1 MLQALPGFE
10 EVSPSVGVLDEQ
22 ALSALERRDPDAAL
36 TLVAEMSGA
45 TDERL
50 RRLARALA
58 GRVMVRAA
66 SPRGAPGPG
75 IGRIR
80 PTRWQPGVDI
90 DVDESME
97 ALLPAALSGRAPDAE
112 QLRGPGWT
120 RPVTA
125 VCLVVDRSGSMGG
138 ERLATAAVAAAAV
151 ALRSVEDYSV
161 IAFGSVVTTVKAQRQ
176 PREVERVVRDLLAL
190 RGHGRTDLAA
200 ALRAASAQ
208 LEQSRATRRIVLL
221 LSDGRSTAGD
231 DPVPAARAVD
241 ELLVLAPVG
250 GDEPAAEARSLARAS
265 GGRFAEV
272 AGPSGIPAAIAS
284 LWP

>member
-1 MLQALPGFE
+1 MGM
-10 EVSPSVGVLDEQ
+10 LDEQ
-22 ALSALERRDPDAAL
+22 ALSALERHDPDAAL

-58 GRVMVRAA
+58 GRIMVRAA
-66 SPRGAPGPG
+66 SPRGASRPGV
-75 IGRIR
+75 GRIQ

-97 ALLPAALSGRAPDAE
+97 ALLPAALAGRVPDAE

-120 RPVTA
+120 RPATA

-151 ALRSVEDYSV
+151 ALRSPDDYSV
-161 IAFGSVVTTVKAQRQ
+161 IAFGSAVSTVKAQGQ
-176 PREVERVVRDLLAL
+176 SREVERVVGDLLSL

-200 ALRAASAQ
+200 ALRAAAAQ

-250 GDEPAAEARSLARAS
+250 GDESGDQAQSLARVA

-272 AGPSGIPAAIAS
+272 AGPSGIPAAVAS
-284 LWP
+284 LWL